1 MSNKKAEKK
10 KRKLLDRIEQ
20 LETELK
26 DSLTKKSSST
36 AEINVGE
43 YQRKIRDLKVEYSK
57 L

>member
-10 KRKLLDRIEQ
+10 KGKLLDRIEQ
-20 LETELK
+20 LETELR

>member
-20 LETELK
+20 LETELS

-43 YQRKIRDLKVEYSK
+43 QQRKIALLKVEYSK